1 MHNSQCTIEMGLV
14 GLCFSFVIS
23 AKFWYLWQINLLK
36 MKLHSIRAAVLFLV
50 CAVCF
55 GCQKK
60 EQLYYTTLGTTP
72 EKIDITDISRIN
84 DSTFYVIGIDK
95 EDHTYVYLCRSKN
108 QNSWSFSKRYK
119 SLDRYRCIV
128 FDDKGTTW
136 WCGDKMFLSKSFDTL
151 KTSQRHSK
159 FTYWNEWPSEK
170 TNLRELYVKDGRP
183 YYMIGT
189 DDLLSGSFYTYANS
203 DTVYSSAK
211 KHFGLNDMVVCGD
224 DVYVAGYGSIFRVS
238 GGAETLEDIGGE
250 NFTHIC
256 VGGSYLFACT
266 YSGKIFRSE
275 IGSNNWEKIT
285 SLGKNLLFI
294 EANSKGDVIAAGG
307 SREILVSTNYGTDW
321 YEEKYSDGNKI
332 SCMKQYGDDFY
343 IGTEKGIVVK
353 ITHNQ
358 LQINAK

>member
-1 MHNSQCTIEMGLV
+1 MNSLTLRFGL
-14 GLCFSFVIS
+14 
-23 AKFWYLWQINLLK
+23 LL
-36 MKLHSIRAAVLFLV
+36 LV
-50 CAVCF
+50 CSLCF

-60 EQLYYTTLGTTP
+60 EQFFYTTVGTTP
-72 EKIDITDISRIN
+72 EKIDITDISSIN

-95 EDHTYVYLCRSKN
+95 EEHTYVYLCQAKN
-108 QNSWSFSKRYK
+108 QNTWSFSKRYK
-119 SLDRYRCIV
+119 SLDKYRCIV
-128 FDDKGTTW
+128 FDNNGVTW

-170 TNLRELYVKDGRP
+170 TNLRELCVKDGKP
-183 YYMIGT
+183 FYMIGT

-203 DTVYSSAK
+203 DSVYNSSK

-224 DVYVAGYGSIFRVS
+224 TVYVAGYGSILRVS
-238 GGAETLEDIGGE
+238 DNGNSQELENIGGE

-256 VGGSYLFACT
+256 RGGKYLFVST

-275 IGSNNWEKIT
+275 IGSGSWEKVT

-294 EANSKGDVIAAGG
+294 EANSYGDVIAAGG
-307 SREILVSTNYGTDW
+307 SREILISTNYGAEW
-321 YEEKYSDGNKI
+321 REEKYSDGNKI
-332 SCMKQYGDDFY
+332 SCMKQYGDNFY
-343 IGTEKGIVVK
+343 IGHEKGTVLK

>member
-1 MHNSQCTIEMGLV
+1 
-14 GLCFSFVIS
+14 
-23 AKFWYLWQINLLK
+23 
-36 MKLHSIRAAVLFLV
+36 
-50 CAVCF
+50 
-55 GCQKK
+55 
-60 EQLYYTTLGTTP
+60 
-72 EKIDITDISRIN
+72 
-84 DSTFYVIGIDK
+84 
-95 EDHTYVYLCRSKN
+95 
-108 QNSWSFSKRYK
+108 
-119 SLDRYRCIV
+119 
-128 FDDKGTTW
+128 
-136 WCGDKMFLSKSFDTL
+136 
-151 KTSQRHSK
+151 
-159 FTYWNEWPSEK
+159 
-170 TNLRELYVKDGRP
+170 
-183 YYMIGT
+183 
-189 DDLLSGSFYTYANS
+189 
-203 DTVYSSAK
+203 
-211 KHFGLNDMVVCGD
+211 MVVCGD

-238 GGAETLEDIGGE
+238 GGTETLEDIGGE

-294 EANSKGDVIAAGG
+294 EANSKGDVVAAGG